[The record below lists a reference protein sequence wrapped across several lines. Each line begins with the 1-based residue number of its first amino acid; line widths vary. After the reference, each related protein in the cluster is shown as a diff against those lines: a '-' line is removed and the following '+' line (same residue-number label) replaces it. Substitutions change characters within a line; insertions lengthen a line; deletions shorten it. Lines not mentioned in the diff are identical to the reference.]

1 MQSRVSHDLVSLA
14 LTTQQ
19 LGPVAH
25 TGQPAWYSRAEA
37 DGMFSLAALKW
48 CVGSIGCGAT

>member
-1 MQSRVSHDLVSLA
+1 MQSQVIQSLVSLA
-14 LTTQQ
+14 LITQQ

-25 TGQPAWYSRAEA
+25 TRQPVWYSRAEP
-37 DGMFSLAALKW
+37 DGTFSLAALKW